1 MGDKLEIYTADSGAI
16 SAGSSVTINVEI
28 GGRRRV
34 VDIVASVQ
42 AAFGT
47 NGLVALN
54 GANPINYVRVRCQI
68 NTNVFL
74 GGSAPVCIG
83 SIAGNGR
90 HHGWADGLM
99 VTNEGTAI
107 QVTFSA
113 DVIDIY
119 RAQLSFVTVA
129 I

>member
-16 SAGSSVTINVEI
+16 TAGSSVTINVEI

-42 AAFGT
+42 AATSSLSMLSG
-47 NGLVALN
+47 GD
-54 GANPINYVRVRCQI
+54 PINYVRVRCQI

-83 SIAGNGR
+83 SVAGNGR

-99 VTNEGTAI
+99 VVNEGTAI

-113 DVIDIY
+113 DVIGIE

>member
-42 AAFGT
+42 AASSSLT
-47 NGLVALN
+47 MLN
-54 GANPINYVRVRCQI
+54 GADPINYVRVRCQI

-83 SIAGNGR
+83 SVAGNGR
-90 HHGWADGLM
+90 QHGWADGLM
-99 VTNEGTAI
+99 VVNEGTAI

-113 DVIDIY
+113 DVIGIE

>member
-42 AAFGT
+42 AAT
-47 NGLVALN
+47 SSLSMLN
-54 GANPINYVRVRCQI
+54 GADPINYVRVRCQI

-83 SIAGNGR
+83 SVAGNGR
-90 HHGWADGLM
+90 QHGWADGLM
-99 VTNEGTAI
+99 VVNEGTAI

-113 DVIDIY
+113 DVIGIE